1 MTQQIDASVVG
12 AGERRPR
19 FRWAAAL
26 ATVAVASGAALWAA
40 WPAAAATV
48 VHVSPGHSI
57 QAAIDAAT
65 GPETILIDPGTY
77 HESLLIQKN
86 GITLQGGGAEPNDTV
101 LLPPTSG
108 APNLCTQFQGAVSGI
123 CVLAKAFDNQGNPTT
138 PVNDVTIKG
147 LKVSGF
153 QLEGIFAFGAD
164 GITVRDTALTNNGD
178 YGVFSLVST
187 DITYVDNRAS
197 GSGEAGFYVGDS
209 PNAEAVETNN
219 TSSGNQFGFFFRES
233 HHGTLSGNTA
243 TGNCAGIVV
252 LDAGGTTGAGDVTIR
267 DNKGSAND
275 RFCPAVPPP
284 SMEAHPPISG
294 NGIALIGAVRT
305 TVADNNVFNNVNT
318 STTASPFSAGIL
330 VITAAPFGG
339 ADPSNDTIKNN
350 EMSGNQP
357 DDIVWDGTGTGN
369 SFVANQCHTS
379 VPGGL
384 C

>member
-1 MTQQIDASVVG
+1 MTHQIDASVVG
-12 AGERRPR
+12 AGERRLR

-65 GPETILIDPGTY
+65 GPETIVVDPGTY
-77 HESLLIQKN
+77 HESLLIQKD
-86 GITLQGGGAEPNDTV
+86 GITLQGGGDEPGETV
-101 LLPPTSG
+101 LLQPTQVPEN
-108 APNLCTQFQGAVSGI
+108 ACIAATGAVSGI
-123 CVLAKAFDNQGNPTT
+123 CVLAKTFDQNGNPLSLVNHTT
-138 PVNDVTIKG
+138 IENLTVN
-147 LKVSGF
+147 GF
-153 QLEGIFAFGAD
+153 QAQGILAVGAD
-164 GITVRDTALTNNGD
+164 GITVRDTSLNNDGD
-178 YGVFSLVST
+178 YGVFSLQST
-187 DITYVDNRAS
+187 DITYVDNRAK
-197 GSGEAGFYVGDS
+197 GAGEAGFYVGDS

-219 TSSGNQFGFFFRES
+219 VSSGNQFGFFFRES

-243 TGNCAGIVV
+243 KGNCAGFVV

-267 DNKGSAND
+267 DNKASAND

-330 VITAAPFGG
+330 VTSAAPFGG
-339 ADPSNDTIKNN
+339 VDPSNDTVKSN

-357 DDIVWDGTGTGN
+357 ADIVWDGTGSGN
-369 SFVANQCHTS
+369 AFITNQCHTS
-379 VPGGL
+379 IPSGL